1 MVSDFGAA
9 SGRPGFRE
17 ETMIRQIFLA
27 GALAGLIATPALS
40 AEAIEGTWL
49 RPSTGTLVKFA
60 PCGSAYCGTVLNGSY
75 KGKSI
80 GKLSGSGGNY
90 KGKITDLAAGKTYT
104 GKAKVSGNTMDL
116 KGCVLAFCRGE
127 KWNRK

>member
-1 MVSDFGAA
+1 
-9 SGRPGFRE
+9 
-17 ETMIRQIFLA
+17 MIRQIFLA
-27 GALAGLIATPALS
+27 GALAGLIATPVLS

-90 KGKITDLAAGKTYT
+90 KGKINRSGRRENLHWQSEGERQHH
-104 GKAKVSGNTMDL
+104 GPEGLRPRLLQKAK
-116 KGCVLAFCRGE
+116 
-127 KWNRK
+127 KWNRQ